1 VKSLDIIG
9 GEGEV
14 PEGVEAV
21 ERPLVEQVD
30 GVHLQVQL
38 LQALQP
44 AELVLPQLGQ
54 VAERNK
60 FFTNLVLLFKQIL
73 TLTHL

>member
-1 VKSLDIIG
+1 VKSLDIVG
-9 GEGEV
+9 GKGEV

-30 GVHLQVQL
+30 GVHLQVEL

-44 AELVLPQLGQ
+44 AELVLPQLSQ
-54 VAERNK
+54 VADKKR
-60 FFTNLVLLFKQIL
+60 FLQIMSYYL
-73 TLTHL
+73 NRY

>member
-1 VKSLDIIG
+1 MKSLDIVG
-9 GEGEV
+9 GKGEV

-30 GVHLQVQL
+30 GVHLQVEL

-44 AELVLPQLGQ
+44 AELVLPQLSQ
-54 VAERNK
+54 VADKKR
-60 FFTNLVLLFKQIL
+60 FLQIMSYYL
-73 TLTHL
+73 NRY

>member
-1 VKSLDIIG
+1 MKSLDIVG
-9 GEGEV
+9 GKGEV

-30 GVHLQVQL
+30 GVHLQVEL

-44 AELVLPQLGQ
+44 AELVLPQLS
-54 VAERNK
+54 
-60 FFTNLVLLFKQIL
+60 
-73 TLTHL
+73 